1 MLTNNIFLSTLENI
15 TAKGYVFIIK
25 IYVQRK
31 TMCQMYFDKTA
42 ACYKET
48 YFWHMDT

>member
-15 TAKGYVFIIK
+15 TAKGYVFITK

-42 ACYKET
+42 ACYKGT